1 METEMEWTRDKI
13 KECLEVLKNLPE
25 FDNLLFP
32 DSWGSLYNIPITPA
46 RALDLKDYIKR
57 HQETR
62 FAPNDGY
69 EIREPAPGGVREV
82 KGEDPPVLEIT
93 TREISDENPEEMP
106 EMLEDSKEST
116 EKEKPDYQALS
127 TTPSPENAD

>member
-1 METEMEWTRDKI
+1 MEMEWTREKI
-13 KECLEVLKNLPE
+13 KECLEVLKNLPD
-25 FDNLLFP
+25 FDNLPLP

-46 RALDLKDYIKR
+46 RALDLKDYI
-57 HQETR
+57 HQHQKSR
-62 FAPNDGY
+62 FMVGNGDF

-82 KGEDPPVLEIT
+82 KGEDPPILEVT
-93 TREISDENPEEMP
+93 THQIGDESQEEMP

-127 TTPSPENAD
+127 TTPSPENDD